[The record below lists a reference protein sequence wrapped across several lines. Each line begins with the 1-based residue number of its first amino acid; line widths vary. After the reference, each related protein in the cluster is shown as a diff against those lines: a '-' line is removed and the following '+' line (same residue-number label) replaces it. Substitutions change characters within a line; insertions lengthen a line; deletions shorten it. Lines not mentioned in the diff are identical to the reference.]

1 MPDSPDLKCT
11 KKVLGNAMKIS
22 QATPAQLK
30 EIQKC
35 SILASGGKPNPKIF
49 GKPRGYKQTNNLTK
63 TTIADKK
70 KTSKK
75 L

>member
-1 MPDSPDLKCT
+1 MPDSPDLKCA
-11 KKVLGNAMKIS
+11 KKVLGDAMKIS

-49 GKPRGYKQTNNLTK
+49 GKPRGYKQPDSLKVGKNTNIKN
-63 TTIADKK
+63 I
-70 KTSKK
+70 SKK